1 MASYRIFVEPETF
14 NAGLK
19 ETFRGIANIF
29 DSLGVERASDALSR
43 MSERIEKEK
52 PASMKEPEKAVSR
65 ETPKPASAE
74 EEPVKPASVSEEKV
88 EHAPV
93 SKDDTPKDTAKPAPK
108 EAEPDNAPSEKKIT
122 IEDITKVIVTKI
134 RMDRRNNQKIEE
146 LLQKYGVARVSKL
159 SENQMSDFLADV
171 SAI

>member
-29 DSLGVERASDALSR
+29 DALGVERASDALSQ
-43 MSERIEKEK
+43 MSERIDRENPASTEETASTKETEKSAPVSIPKKAVKPDPVDTPDDTEK
-52 PASMKEPEKAVSR
+52 PANA
-65 ETPKPASAE
+65 
-74 EEPVKPASVSEEKV
+74 
-88 EHAPV
+88 
-93 SKDDTPKDTAKPAPK
+93 PAPK
-108 EAEPDNAPSEKKIT
+108 EAEPVEAPSEKKVT

-171 SAI
+171 LAI

>member
-29 DSLGVERASDALSR
+29 DALGVERASDALSQK
-43 MSERIEKEK
+43 MSEKIDREK
-52 PASMKEPEKAVSR
+52 PASTEETEKS
-65 ETPKPASAE
+65 
-74 EEPVKPASVSEEKV
+74 
-88 EHAPV
+88 APV
-93 SKDDTPKDTAKPAPK
+93 SIPKEAVKPNPVDTPDDTEKPANAPAPK
-108 EAEPDNAPSEKKIT
+108 EAKPGSVPSKKKVT

-134 RMDRRNNQKIEE
+134 RMDRRNNQKIEG